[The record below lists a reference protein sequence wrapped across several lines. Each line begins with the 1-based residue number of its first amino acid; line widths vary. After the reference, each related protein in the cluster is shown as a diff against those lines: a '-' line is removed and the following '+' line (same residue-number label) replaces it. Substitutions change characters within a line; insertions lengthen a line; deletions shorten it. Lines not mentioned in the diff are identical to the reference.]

1 MNPARTTAALGSG
14 LAGAAAVT
22 ALHQA
27 LRPRVAHPPRMD
39 VYGRRAI
46 LRASRGMNV
55 EPPKG
60 QRLQHLALAGDIVAN
75 TLYYAAVGFARRRNA
90 GKTGAALGG
99 LAGIGAVLLPPVM
112 RLGTKPSRR
121 SGQTVVLT
129 IAYYLLGGLVS
140 ALVYKALGRHRA

>member
-1 MNPARTTAALGSG
+1 MNMRRTSSALGSG
-14 LAGAAAVT
+14 LLGAT
-22 ALHQA
+22 ALTAVHQL

-46 LRASRGMNV
+46 LRGARGMNV

-60 QRLQHLALAGDIVAN
+60 QRLQRVALAGDILAN
-75 TLYYAAVGFARRRNA
+75 TLYYAAIGFARRRHA

-99 LAGIGAVLLPPVM
+99 LAGIGAVLLPPLM
-112 RLGTKPSRR
+112 RLGSKPSRR
-121 SGQTVVLT
+121 SGQTIVLT

-140 ALVYKALGRHRA
+140 AIAYKAMGKRA